1 MATLKYIREVKDSH
15 LLLLGVAEEGES
27 ARYTVN
33 AACLEAIGYPEA
45 ESELDNSQL
54 LAIRYTDELIRAKK
68 KALSILAFA
77 DNNKKTLGA
86 KLYRAGF
93 SREIIDEVLSEMLSL
108 GYIDERRQLERIIL
122 VEANSKLR
130 GPRKIIPALASK
142 GYSTSDISAVLR
154 ALVDSG
160 EVDFSRNARLLIE
173 KKLPD
178 TDDAEEKKKL
188 LYKNG
193 FKV

>member
-86 KLYRAGF
+86 KLCRAGF
-93 SREIIDEVLSEMLSL
+93 SREIIDDVLSEMLSL

-130 GPRKIIPALASK
+130 GPRKIVPTLASK